1 MENQKPSPF
10 IISFLT
16 LRKTIGFLGIF
27 LPAILLVGTIFI
39 GRCTQIQD
47 SISHYY
53 YTIMGDVFVGILCM
67 VAIFLVSYRG
77 YNKIDNVA
85 SNLAGI
91 FALIVAF
98 FATSNSNDI
107 ECSVRILSTT
117 GWRELTHYIAAAMFF
132 ITLAFMSY
140 FLFTKSRGP
149 KTKEKILRN
158 KVYRSCGI
166 IIITSILVILLFRNI
181 NWLNIHLAI
190 YKPVFWLE
198 WIALAAFGTS
208 WLVKGKFILDD
219 ENSTTD

>member
-1 MENQKPSPF
+1 MEKQQPSAF

-16 LRKTIGFLGIF
+16 LRRAIGFLGIF

-39 GRCTQIQD
+39 GKCTQIQD

-67 VAIFLVSYRG
+67 VAIFLISYRG
-77 YNKIDNVA
+77 YDKIDNIA
-85 SNLAGI
+85 SNLAGV
-91 FALIVAF
+91 FAMIVAF
-98 FATSNSNDI
+98 FATTNLNEV
-107 ECSVRILSTT
+107 ECSVRFLSNSS
-117 GWRELTHYIAAAMFF
+117 WRELTHYIAAALFF

-149 KTKEKILRN
+149 KTDEKVLRN
-158 KVYRSCGI
+158 KIYRSCGI
-166 IIITSILVILLFRNI
+166 IIIASILMILMFKKI
-181 NWLNIHLAI
+181 SWLNIHLAA

-208 WLVKGKFILDD
+208 WLVKGKFLFDD
-219 ENSTTD
+219 DQTTD